1 MNRKTKIIKR
11 KAALV
16 SVLCLLFTAG
26 ILTALVVSLSKSGTF
41 TVASHVELQRSM
53 LISEGVANRVQ
64 WLLAADRNLNPDDE
78 CGKVDYSAFEYDRFM
93 ADGVIHTLDYY
104 GESIQVQIF
113 DAVNNWDMS
122 QNSFQTVFQKYS
134 SQDDAGE
141 DGTDLCEQLT
151 QRLGDYLDSDD
162 NIQEYGMEA
171 GDYEDLLQKPLPRNA
186 AMQYREELLYI
197 HDFSKL
203 FPLDENGRLSL
214 ARLIPPANTTTLSGT
229 PSLYSSDKKVIELSC
244 SLEEDELENVMEAL
258 DKWKKEK
265 VMLSETLDEELLSK
279 LSALSTKESGAYTI
293 HISAPEEEKRPF
305 RKLIFSYAGFEVA
318 GPTDKIVKYLEWNFL

>member
-1 MNRKTKIIKR
+1 MSGKVKIIKR
-11 KAALV
+11 NAALV

-26 ILTALVVSLSKSGTF
+26 ILTALVVSLSKIGTF

-64 WLLAADRNLNPDDE
+64 WLLAADRNLNPNDE
-78 CGKVDYSAFEYDRFM
+78 PGKIDYTTFEYDRFM

-104 GESIQVQIF
+104 GEKIQVQIC

-122 QNSFQTVFQKYS
+122 ASSYPEVFSKYS
-134 SQDDAGE
+134 SQEYAGE
-141 DGTDLCEQLT
+141 DVIDLCEQLS

-162 NIQEYGMEA
+162 NIQEYGMESS
-171 GDYEDLLQKPLPRNA
+171 DYEDLLQKPLPRNK

-197 HDFSKL
+197 QDFTRL
-203 FPLDENGRLSL
+203 FPLDENGRISI
-214 ARLIPPANTTTLSGT
+214 ARLIPPANTSSLSGT

-244 SLEEDELENVMEAL
+244 DLAEDELENVMDAL

-265 VMLSETLDEELLSK
+265 IMLSETLDEELLNK
-279 LSALSTKESGAYTI
+279 LSVLSGKESGAYTVY
-293 HISAPEEEKRPF
+293 ISAPEEEKRPF
-305 RKLIFSYAGFEVA
+305 RKLIFSYAGFEVS
-318 GPTDKIVKYLEWNFL
+318 GPADKIVKYLEWNFL